1 MASVTTPPTATPE
14 GGGQKPSGGLAGP
27 VQSTGRGARIVGTIL
42 LYLAV
47 TAGSLVMLMPFV
59 WMLLGSIK
67 DLGQLYQVPPNWIPD
82 PFVFQNYTNAWNS
95 VPFATGYINSTY
107 ITVTVVVVNLLTCS
121 MAAYAFARIVFPF
134 RNTIFM
140 LFLATLMVP
149 EQVTIIPLYIIMR
162 NLGLVDTHLSIILP
176 YALFN
181 AFGIFLLRQFILGLP
196 VDLEEAAVIDGASR
210 WTIYWRIIMPL
221 IRPALAAFGIFTFLF
236 QWNNFF
242 RPLVFLDSVENYTVP
257 LAINFFRGQYTTDF
271 ALLMAGSAI
280 SIIPV
285 LIVYII
291 GQRHIIEGIAT
302 TGMKQ

>member
-1 MASVTTPPTATPE
+1 M
-14 GGGQKPSGGLAGP
+14 
-27 VQSTGRGARIVGTIL
+27 IL
-42 LYLAV
+42 
-47 TAGSLVMLMPFV
+47 PFA
-59 WMLLGSIK
+59 WMLLGSVK
-67 DLGQLYQVPPNWIPD
+67 DLGQLYQIPPNWIPN
-82 PFVFQNYTNAWNS
+82 PFVFQNYVNAWNS
-95 VPFATGYINSTY
+95 VPFSTGYMNSA
-107 ITVTVVVVNLLTCS
+107 IVTVTVVLANLLTCS
-121 MAAYAFARIVFPF
+121 MAAYAFARIEFPF
-134 RNTIFM
+134 RKTLFM

-162 NLGLVDTHLSIILP
+162 NLGLIDTLFSLIIP

-181 AFGIFLLRQFILGLP
+181 AFGVFLLRQFIKGLP
-196 VDLEEAAVIDGASR
+196 IDLEEAAIVDGANR

-242 RPLVFLDSVENYTVP
+242 RPLIFLNSVENYTVP

-291 GQRHIIEGIAT
+291 GQRQIIEGIAT

>member
-1 MASVTTPPTATPE
+1 MASVTTPE
-14 GGGQKPSGGLAGP
+14 NLVEEQKIPQARTSGP
-27 VQSTGRGARIVGTIL
+27 VDSTGRGIRLVGTVL

-47 TAGSLVMLMPFV
+47 TLGSVVMVLPFA
-59 WMLLGSIK
+59 WMLLGSVK
-67 DLGQLYQVPPNWIPD
+67 DLGQLYQVPPNWIPN
-82 PFVFQNYTNAWNS
+82 PFVFQNYVNAWNS
-95 VPFATGYINSTY
+95 VPFDTGYLNST
-107 ITVTVVVVNLLTCS
+107 IVTVTVVLANLLTCS
-121 MAAYAFARIVFPF
+121 MAAYAFARIEFPF
-134 RNTIFM
+134 RKTLFM

-162 NLGLVDTHLSIILP
+162 GLGWIDTLFSLIVP

-181 AFGIFLLRQFILGLP
+181 AFGVFLLRQFIKGLP
-196 VDLEEAAVIDGASR
+196 IDLEEAAIVDGANR
-210 WTIYWRIIMPL
+210 WTIYWRIILPL

-242 RPLVFLDSVENYTVP
+242 RPLIFLNSIENYTVP
-257 LAINFFRGQYTTDF
+257 LAINFFRGQYATDF

-280 SIIPV
+280 SIVPV
-285 LIVYII
+285 LIVYVI

>member
-1 MASVTTPPTATPE
+1 M
-14 GGGQKPSGGLAGP
+14 
-27 VQSTGRGARIVGTIL
+27 GRGARLLGTVL

-47 TAGSLVMLMPFV
+47 TLGSFIMILPFA
-59 WMLLGSIK
+59 WMLLGSVK
-67 DLGQLYQVPPNWIPD
+67 DLGQLYQVPPNWIPN
-82 PFVFQNYTNAWNS
+82 PFVFQNYVSAWNS
-95 VPFATGYINSTY
+95 VPFSTGYVNSA
-107 ITVTVVVVNLLTCS
+107 IVTVSVVLANLLTCS
-121 MAAYAFARIVFPF
+121 MAAYAFARIEFPF
-134 RNTIFM
+134 RKTLFM

-162 NLGLVDTHLSIILP
+162 NLGLVDTLFSLIIP

-181 AFGIFLLRQFILGLP
+181 AFGVFLLRQFIKGLP
-196 VDLEEAAVIDGASR
+196 VDLEEAAIVDGASR
-210 WTIYWRIIMPL
+210 WTIYWRIVMPL

-242 RPLVFLDSVENYTVP
+242 RPLIFLNSVENYTVP

-280 SIIPV
+280 SIVPV
-285 LIVYII
+285 LLVYII
-291 GQRHIIEGIAT
+291 GQRYIIEGIAT

>member
-1 MASVTTPPTATPE
+1 MASVTTPPNVTQEGATP
-14 GGGQKPSGGLAGP
+14 QTTTSGP
-27 VQSTGRGARIVGTIL
+27 VDSTGRGTRIVGTVL
-42 LYLAV
+42 LYIVV
-47 TAGSLVMLMPFV
+47 TVGALVMVMPFV
-59 WMLLGSIK
+59 WMLLGSVK

-82 PFVFQNYTNAWNS
+82 PFLLQNYVSAWNS
-95 VPFATGYINSTY
+95 VPFATGYINSAY
-107 ITVTVVVVNLLTCS
+107 ITVTVVIANLLTCS
-121 MAAYAFARIVFPF
+121 MAAYAFARIEFPL
-134 RNTIFM
+134 RNTLFI

-162 NLGLVDTHLSIILP
+162 NIGLVDTHLSIILP

-181 AFGIFLLRQFILGLP
+181 AFGVFLLRQFVMGLP
-196 VDLEEAAVIDGASR
+196 KDLEEAAIVDGANR
-210 WTIYWRIIMPL
+210 WTIYWRIILPL

-271 ALLMAGSAI
+271 SLLMAGSAI